1 MNILTRSEVEK
12 ICKQLFMED
21 CNIDEE
27 ISCIV
32 YRIEMY
38 DVDTD
43 HLIDRHIDIEYSYGE
58 YCEICEDTDL
68 FQYICSLCDLPLL
81 QEEQEIVIYEK

>member
-38 DVDTD
+38 DVGTD
-43 HLIDRHIDIEYSYGE
+43 HLIDRHIDIEYSFGDYYE
-58 YCEICEDTDL
+58 VCEDTPL
-68 FQYICSLCDLPLL
+68 FEYICTLCSLSKPE
-81 QEEQEIVIYEK
+81 EEQELILYQE